1 MTQTLARSERSEIAE
16 APPQSRRLGVV
27 LVTLL
32 SAMFMAQ
39 FDFFVVNVA
48 APSLER
54 DLNTGAA
61 SLTLVV
67 GGYAFAYASGMV
79 TGGRLGDMYGH
90 RRVFVAG
97 VLAFAVTSLLCGVS
111 LNAGELIGSRLL
123 QGFAGALMVPQVLAV
138 ITAHFPAERRPKA
151 VATYG
156 MAAGLGAIA
165 GQVLGGALVEWNV
178 AGLGWRSIFLV
189 NVPIG
194 LVAAFFAWRVLPRHE
209 QARRIPLDPLGAL
222 GLSTSLALVLVP
234 LSLGQSQ
241 GWPLWCWV
249 CMAAGVPVGL
259 ATLKWQRVVAE
270 RGGSPILDLRLFAS
284 PSFRAGMVANTA
296 FMLYFGS
303 FMFTLTLLL
312 QLGLGLDPLQAG
324 LVFSP
329 MGVAFS
335 VTSLLGPRILARF
348 GVGALVA
355 ASAVTA
361 AGLLLL
367 TARLWAGG
375 TDGSL
380 PWAVV
385 ALCLVGLGNGV
396 VLPSLIRTA
405 LMKVQPAQAGVA
417 SGALVTAQQF
427 ASSAGVAVLGAL
439 FFALVDGHHYGR
451 AMASTAAID
460 MAMVLAV
467 LWTTWTF
474 KRLAEADAG

>member
-1 MTQTLARSERSEIAE
+1 
-16 APPQSRRLGVV
+16 
-27 LVTLL
+27 
-32 SAMFMAQ
+32 
-39 FDFFVVNVA
+39 
-48 APSLER
+48 
-54 DLNTGAA
+54 
-61 SLTLVV
+61 
-67 GGYAFAYASGMV
+67 
-79 TGGRLGDMYGH
+79 
-90 RRVFVAG
+90 
-97 VLAFAVTSLLCGVS
+97 
-111 LNAGELIGSRLL
+111 
-123 QGFAGALMVPQVLAV
+123 
-138 ITAHFPAERRPKA
+138 
-151 VATYG
+151 
-156 MAAGLGAIA
+156 
-165 GQVLGGALVEWNV
+165 
-178 AGLGWRSIFLV
+178 
-189 NVPIG
+189 
-194 LVAAFFAWRVLPRHE
+194 
-209 QARRIPLDPLGAL
+209 
-222 GLSTSLALVLVP
+222 
-234 LSLGQSQ
+234 
-241 GWPLWCWV
+241 
-249 CMAAGVPVGL
+249 
-259 ATLKWQRVVAE
+259 
-270 RGGSPILDLRLFAS
+270 
-284 PSFRAGMVANTA
+284 
-296 FMLYFGS
+296 
-303 FMFTLTLLL
+303 MFTLTLLL

-335 VTSLLGPRILARF
+335 VTPLLGPRILARF

-439 FFALVDGHHYGR
+439 FFALVGGHHYGR